1 MYLVIEIQATNGT
14 IAVLPVATFNELQQA
29 ESSYYYRL
37 ASAAISSVGIHTVV
51 LMDNFGYVLKSE
63 YYKHVVESEA

>member
-29 ESSYYYRL
+29 ESSYHYR
-37 ASAAISSVGIHTVV
+37 IGCC
-51 LMDNFGYVLKSE
+51 GYIKRW
-63 YYKHVVESEA
+63 YTYCCAYG